1 MSVTSNENKQMLLEL
16 MSTIISDNKLIQ
28 PDNLREFI
36 EEKCNYFHTRRF
48 EFGSNNDINKKIV
61 ELCYNHIMA
70 TTRSHKTTTSPN
82 TNTLTKRE
90 IFDKSLKVQTKN
102 FNNMIQPK
110 KPKEID
116 FTDGSKDFPMD
127 NLGIIMNQTLADRE
141 KELNMIT
148 NQYTKSD
155 KEKAQKWLN
164 TKTEETDTP
173 KIKID
178 RTSNVHINHE
188 NIGVRNRRVRFDIE
202 EKSQSIGLEGFLSKL
217 KKKPSKKTLEEKFDL
232 IIENQNK
239 ILALLQ
245 KSTEEQ
251 VLSLEPI

>member
-1 MSVTSNENKQMLLEL
+1 
-16 MSTIISDNKLIQ
+16 
-28 PDNLREFI
+28 
-36 EEKCNYFHTRRF
+36 
-48 EFGSNNDINKKIV
+48 
-61 ELCYNHIMA
+61 
-70 TTRSHKTTTSPN
+70 
-82 TNTLTKRE
+82 
-90 IFDKSLKVQTKN
+90 
-102 FNNMIQPK
+102 
-110 KPKEID
+110 
-116 FTDGSKDFPMD
+116 MD

-164 TKTEETDTP
+164 TKTEENDTP

-188 NIGVRNRRVRFDIE
+188 NIGVRKRRVRFDIE

-245 KSTEEQ
+245 KNVAAGHLFIENLNPVGDKKFLFSMGVP
-251 VLSLEPI
+251 VLSLGGFLFASAISSCRSPYIIFRQKKDPSEEESFEKYKRLAYMRFLTETRL